1 MADLL
6 PILTMFGTTVLQNA
20 SFTLISRARN
30 GSNIGF
36 HAVAAVISSV
46 VWLVVIRQVVQHLDS
61 MPLMAAYVIGSVL
74 GSVVMHW
81 TSMRFIE
88 RGLRAPGGTD
98 V

>member
-30 GSNIGF
+30 GSNIAF

-61 MPLMAAYVIGSVL
+61 TSLLATYVVGSVT
-74 GSVVMHW
+74 GSVAMHW
-81 TSMRFIE
+81 ASMRFIE
-88 RGLRAPGGTD
+88 RRLLAHGGTN